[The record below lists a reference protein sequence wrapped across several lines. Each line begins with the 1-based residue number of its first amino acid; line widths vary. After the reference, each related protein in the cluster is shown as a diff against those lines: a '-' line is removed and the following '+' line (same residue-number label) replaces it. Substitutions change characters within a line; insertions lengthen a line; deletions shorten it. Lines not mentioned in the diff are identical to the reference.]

1 MIDGGGCQ
9 HYCNYSIFDV
19 PAMLYF
25 CFTVFCKN
33 LPCGQRVDSI
43 DCNGSKQIR
52 INILLLMGLF
62 GGLSVLEGLSTVV
75 SYGPS
80 FSVFGIAVRLLCGG
94 GRDVVES
101 QIDNRAIVFVTLYI
115 TAAVLRTRV
124 LGPILG
130 GIYCAIHGGDMCAVK
145 KRGGRAYCEQC
156 PIDGPNYYRPLLL
169 MH

>member
-1 MIDGGGCQ
+1 MFWKDSQ
-9 HYCNYSIFDV
+9 RLLV
-19 PAMLYF
+19 MAQ
-25 CFTVFCKN
+25 VFLCSE
-33 LPCGQRVDSI
+33 LLS
-43 DCNGSKQIR
+43 GS
-52 INILLLMGLF
+52 
-62 GGLSVLEGLSTVV
+62 
-75 SYGPS
+75 
-80 FSVFGIAVRLLCGG
+80 LCGG
-94 GRDVVES
+94 GRNVVES